1 MYCPKCGTNNAP
13 QASACQVCG
22 TPLTH
27 ANGAVKQVSMPDGNR
42 LRFANSDAYQAPP
55 SRNSGASTMPAP
67 KKSRK
72 KPLLIAL
79 GSVGGVIVLCA
90 VLLLVFLPQLER
102 AMLGEIGYYLYRET
116 GTVQTIL
123 SSEYIEA
130 LLPNTSFSA
139 NTTVSADYE
148 SKENS
153 QQAQINQVFFNKT
166 KLNAQI
172 DYDKRAQ
179 KVGVDL
185 SAVMNKN
192 TVASARIDVA
202 DGAVGISLPKL
213 ADGQLVYRADSTEP
227 PTLEEITGYSEM
239 QLLGILREISKETE
253 AASGLSEHIV
263 TGREVYNGENCRYTE
278 LTLNAEELRDFI
290 VCGLDTVLDNP
301 DAIAVLKN
309 TITTENAYYKQL
321 SDVLQDSADLLDL
334 DDLDFDA
341 EECIDALEEMRDWYA
356 DIDVDEDILCTVKI
370 YYSPRGQ
377 IVSRCLTVIN
387 KDDDESNIFVL
398 DTLFE
403 SKKTDILFTSTEQWK
418 YDGEKRE
425 DVYTFSLSAEQSDGK
440 LNGTAK
446 FVNKWNDSSETYFTA
461 SFSNVDVEKC
471 GGVPL
476 LTGEISGKAADGE
489 YKFSVISAVV
499 DNQNTITGKLTLD
512 VGTTDE
518 ASCTLTAETQLSS
531 SADVSDVAVSTRST
545 MDMDEDSLESIGETI
560 GENISNSV
568 GNELQ
573 QIYDTYAYNMYYD
586 DYAY

>member
-1 MYCPKCGTNNAP
+1 M
-13 QASACQVCG
+13 
-22 TPLTH
+22 
-27 ANGAVKQVSMPDGNR
+27 
-42 LRFANSDAYQAPP
+42 
-55 SRNSGASTMPAP
+55 SR
-67 KKSRK
+67 
-72 KPLLIAL
+72 
-79 GSVGGVIVLCA
+79 
-90 VLLLVFLPQLER
+90 
-102 AMLGEIGYYLYRET
+102 
-116 GTVQTIL
+116 
-123 SSEYIEA
+123 
-130 LLPNTSFSA
+130 
-139 NTTVSADYE
+139 
-148 SKENS
+148 
-153 QQAQINQVFFNKT
+153 
-166 KLNAQI
+166 
-172 DYDKRAQ
+172 
-179 KVGVDL
+179 
-185 SAVMNKN
+185 
-192 TVASARIDVA
+192 
-202 DGAVGISLPKL
+202 
-213 ADGQLVYRADSTEP
+213 
-227 PTLEEITGYSEM
+227 
-239 QLLGILREISKETE
+239 
-253 AASGLSEHIV
+253 
-263 TGREVYNGENCRYTE
+263 
-278 LTLNAEELRDFI
+278 
-290 VCGLDTVLDNP
+290 
-301 DAIAVLKN
+301 
-309 TITTENAYYKQL
+309 
-321 SDVLQDSADLLDL
+321 
-334 DDLDFDA
+334 
-341 EECIDALEEMRDWYA
+341 W
-356 DIDVDEDILCTVKI
+356 
-370 YYSPRGQ
+370 
-377 IVSRCLTVIN
+377 LTVIN

-476 LTGEISGKAADGE
+476 LTGEINGKAADGE

>member
-1 MYCPKCGTNNAP
+1 MYCPKCGTNNSP
-13 QASACQVCG
+13 QASVCKVCG
-22 TPLTH
+22 TPLPQATS
-27 ANGAVKQVSMPDGNR
+27 AVKQIPMPDGNR

-55 SRNSGASTMPAP
+55 SGNSGASTIPAP

-90 VLLLVFLPQLER
+90 VLLVVFLPQLER

-116 GTVQTIL
+116 DTVQTIL

-130 LLPNTSFSA
+130 FLPNTSFSA
-139 NTTVSADYE
+139 NTTVTADYQ

-153 QQAQINQVFFNKT
+153 RQAQINQVFINKT

-213 ADGQLVYRADSTEP
+213 ADGQLVCRADSTEP
-227 PTLEEITGYSEM
+227 PTLEDITGYSEM
-239 QLLGILREISKETE
+239 QLLGILRDISKETE
-253 AASGLSEHIV
+253 EASGLSDNIV
-263 TGREVYNGENCRYTE
+263 TGHETYNGENCRYAE
-278 LTLNAEELRDFI
+278 LTLNAEDLRDYI
-290 VCGLDTVLDNP
+290 VCVLDAVLDNP

-321 SDVLQDSADLLDL
+321 SAVLQESADLLDL
-334 DDLDFDA
+334 DDLDLDA
-341 EECIDALEEMRDWYA
+341 DECIDALEEMRDWYA

-370 YYSPRGQ
+370 YYTARGQ
-377 IVSRCLTVIN
+377 IVSRSITVS
-387 KDDDESNIFVL
+387 DADSDYSSAYVL

-403 SKKTDILFTSTEQWK
+403 SKKTDIVFTSTEQWK
-418 YDGEKRE
+418 TDGEKRE
-425 DVYTFSLSAEQSDGK
+425 DIYTFSLSAEKSDGK

-446 FVNKWNDSSETYFTA
+446 LVNKWTGSSETYFTV

-499 DNQNTITGKLTLD
+499 DSQNTITGKLTTD
-512 VGTTDE
+512 VGTTYE
-518 ASCTLTAETQLSS
+518 TSYTLTAETQLSS
-531 SADVSDVAVSTRST
+531 SADVSDVSVSTRST
-545 MDMDEDSLESIGETI
+545 MDMDEASLEEIGETV
-560 GENISNSV
+560 GENVSDSI
-568 GNELQ
+568 GDELQ
-573 QIYDTYAYNMYYD
+573 RIYDTYSYNMYYD
-586 DYAY
+586 DYSY